1 MSEKNEQEVKLIPCL
16 GGPGEEMSGGEEKG
30 HL

>member
-1 MSEKNEQEVKLIPCL
+1 MSEKNEQGVKLIPYL
-16 GGPGEEMSGGEEKG
+16 EEAGEEMSSGEEKG